1 MKIARHTKILE
12 IIENNAI
19 ETQEELAAKLKEEGF
34 DVTQATISR
43 DIREMKLT
51 KISMENGKQKYTAIK
66 NAEAGISNRLI
77 RIFRDSVVKLD
88 YAQNMIVIKTHNG
101 MAMAVAVAIDNM
113 QTNDIL
119 GSIAGDDAVFC
130 VARTHNQAVEFIQK
144 LNKIMNA
151 E

>member
-1 MKIARHTKILE
+1 MKIARQTKILE

-19 ETQEELAAKLKEEGF
+19 ETQEELALRLKEEGF

-66 NAEAGISNRLI
+66 NAEVGISDRLI
-77 RIFRDSVVKLD
+77 RVFRDAVIKVY

-101 MAMAVAVAIDNM
+101 MGMAVAVAVDNM
-113 QTNDIL
+113 QNTDIL
-119 GSIAGDDAVFC
+119 GSIAGDDTVFC

-151 E
+151 D

>member
-19 ETQEELAAKLKEEGF
+19 ETQEELASKLKEEGF

-51 KISMENGKQKYTAIK
+51 KISTENGKQKYSVIT
-66 NAEAGISNRLI
+66 NTDTGISERLI
-77 RIFRDSVVKLD
+77 RVFRDAVVRMD
-88 YAQNMIVIKTHNG
+88 YAQNMIVIKTLNG
-101 MAMAVAVAIDNM
+101 MGMAVAVAIDNM
-113 QTNDIL
+113 QNSDIL
-119 GSIAGDDAVFC
+119 GSIAGDDTVFC
-130 VARTHNQAVEFIQK
+130 VARTHNQAVEFIHK

-151 E
+151 D

>member
-1 MKIARHTKILE
+1 VKIARHTKILE

-19 ETQEELAAKLKEEGF
+19 ETQEELASRLKEEGF

-66 NAEAGISNRLI
+66 SAEAGISDRLI
-77 RIFRDSVVKLD
+77 RVFRDAVIRMD

-101 MAMAVAVAIDNM
+101 MGMAVAVAVDNM
-113 QTNDIL
+113 QNSDIL
-119 GSIAGDDAVFC
+119 GSIAGDDTVFC
-130 VARTHNQAVEFIQK
+130 VARTHNQAMEFIQK

-151 E
+151 D